1 MDPLTNLGLKLLEV
15 TARNGASKIYEKR
28 NLAKA
33 NKNKDETIRILEEL
47 INDLIDDKNE
57 LEYIAKQYK
66 EEYEKTTISDENINH
81 IKKSFDELVILILS
95 FNEDEKNDEDK
106 KSFDVIKNLINPDS
120 MKTLQLLGYSFKEGL
135 GTPLTEL
142 TAAKIRSY
150 IPENNT
156 FKNNGKQ
163 KNNGKRN
170 RNKWIML

>member
-66 EEYEKTTISDENINH
+66 EEYEKTTISDESIEH
-81 IKKSFDELVILILS
+81 IKRTFDELVTLILS
-95 FNEDEKNDEDK
+95 FSPDGEDEDNKEA
-106 KSFDVIKNLINPDS
+106 FDVIKNLINSDS
-120 MKTLQLLGYSFKEGL
+120 MKTLQLLGYSFKEGI
-135 GTPLTEL
+135 GVPLTEI
-142 TAAKIRSY
+142 TAAKIRN
-150 IPENNT
+150 I
-156 FKNNGKQ
+156 
-163 KNNGKRN
+163 N
-170 RNKWIML
+170 RNNLN

>member
-66 EEYEKTTISDENINH
+66 EEYEKTTISDESIEH
-81 IKKSFDELVILILS
+81 IKRTFDELVTLILS
-95 FNEDEKNDEDK
+95 FSPDGEDEDNKEA
-106 KSFDVIKNLINPDS
+106 FDVIKNLINSDS
-120 MKTLQLLGYSFKEGL
+120 MKTLQLLGY
-135 GTPLTEL
+135 
-142 TAAKIRSY
+142 
-150 IPENNT
+150 
-156 FKNNGKQ
+156 
-163 KNNGKRN
+163 
-170 RNKWIML
+170 

>member
-66 EEYEKTTISDENINH
+66 EEYEKTTISDESIEH
-81 IKKSFDELVILILS
+81 IKRTFDELVTLILS
-95 FNEDEKNDEDK
+95 FSPDGEDEDNKEA
-106 KSFDVIKNLINPDS
+106 FDVIKNLINSDS
-120 MKTLQLLGYSFKEGL
+120 MKTLQLLGYSFKEGI
-135 GTPLTEL
+135 GVPLTEL
-142 TAAKIRSY
+142 TAAKIRN
-150 IPENNT
+150 I
-156 FKNNGKQ
+156 
-163 KNNGKRN
+163 N
-170 RNKWIML
+170 RNNLN

>member
-1 MDPLTNLGLKLLEV
+1 MEQLLPLGLKLAEV

-33 NKNKDETIRILEEL
+33 NKDKDETIRILEEL

-57 LEYIAKQYK
+57 LEYIARQYK

-81 IKKSFDELVILILS
+81 IKKSFDELVTLILS
-95 FNEDEKNDEDK
+95 FNEEKKNEENKESYDI
-106 KSFDVIKNLINPDS
+106 IKNLINPDS

-150 IPENNT
+150 IPENNMS
-156 FKNNGKQ
+156 KNKGKP
-163 KNNGKRN
+163 N
-170 RNKWIML
+170 RNK